1 MFRIR
6 MALPKG
12 KSISYHYTDILHD
25 ALVNAWIC
33 AGAAPEDVTGYQAKP
48 WNFAALGWRRDQE
61 NRVHTLIVSTPDPD
75 LSEYMKTLKSSDAA
89 YARTA
94 TGESVNFSDAEI
106 IADPDPIGPGQNAL
120 GVLMLSPLAISRKDK
135 KSPRWHVN
143 LKEADLS
150 AAINFR
156 LSKIAG
162 RAVKLEVQADAL
174 YLRANPRHDVLI
186 QVKGGPEGRRAF
198 VIGMKAPLVLQGNEN
213 DLRLAW
219 YAGIGEKTRNGFG
232 CIGLAEKGVGR

>member
-12 KSISYHYTDILHD
+12 KSIAYRYTDILHD
-25 ALVNAWIC
+25 ALVNAWVC
-33 AGAAPEDVTGYQAKP
+33 AGAASEDVTGYQAKP

-61 NRVHTLIVSTPDPD
+61 NRAHTLIVSTPDPE
-75 LSEYMKTLKSSDAA
+75 LSGYMKTIKPSDIA

-94 TGESVNFSDAEI
+94 TSESVNFSDAEI
-106 IADPDPIGPGQNAL
+106 MPDPDPIGPGQNAL

-143 LKEADLS
+143 LKEAELS
-150 AAINFR
+150 AAVNFR

-162 RAVKLEVQADAL
+162 RAVKLQVQPDGL

-186 QVKGGPEGRRAF
+186 QVKESPDGSRAF
-198 VIGMKAPLVLQGNEN
+198 VIGMKAPLVLQGHEN
-213 DLRLAW
+213 DLRLTW
-219 YAGIGEKTRNGFG
+219 YAGIGEKTRGGFG

>member
-12 KSISYHYTDILHD
+12 NSLAYRYTDILHD
-25 ALVNAWIC
+25 ALVNAWTC
-33 AGAAPEDVTGYQAKP
+33 AGAASEDVTGYQAKP

-61 NRVHTLIVSTPDPD
+61 NRVHTLIVSTPDHE
-75 LSEYMKTLKSSDAA
+75 LSEYMKTLKSSDVA

-106 IADPDPIGPGQNAL
+106 VADPYPIGPGQNAI

-150 AAINFR
+150 AAVNSR

-162 RAVKLEVQADAL
+162 RAVKLEVHPDAL

-186 QVKGGPEGRRAF
+186 QVKESRNGSRAF